1 MPTSLPLPV
10 AIRIVHWNKFAPQS
24 PLATYTPPLEP
35 RCPSLSTFS
44 SPFFHSRAAV
54 TLMHASGLQ
63 RKVRM
68 APAFLR
74 GPYNRYTLLPSTSRS
89 KLETYNAPLYQLQI
103 TGTLG
108 DVSSSDSRQ
117 GKLASGPLR
126 LNCSSLS
133 GTIKPRHHGTPT
145 ASTHMMS
152 ISLPPETP
160 GTPFSHMEYQTQSRF
175 PWPSARIVQ
184 QSPLARQRMGF
195 RIGTTMWNENNTIY
209 RPRST
214 GQNASRAGGLN
225 RLLKPSGRS
234 MSGLESELK

>member
-10 AIRIVHWNKFAPQS
+10 AIRNIVHWNKFAPQS
-24 PLATYTPPLEP
+24 PLATYTPPLES
-35 RCPSLSTFS
+35 RCSSLSTFS

-63 RKVRM
+63 HKVRM
-68 APAFLR
+68 AQPLHFYKVRITDIFYYHQPA
-74 GPYNRYTLLPSTSRS
+74 GQNS
-89 KLETYNAPLYQLQI
+89 KRTMPPLQFQI

-108 DVSSSDSRQ
+108 DVSSSDSCQ
-117 GKLASGPLR
+117 VKLASGPLC
-126 LNCSSLS
+126 LNCLSLS
-133 GTIKPRHHGTPT
+133 STIKPRHHRTPM
-145 ASTHMMS
+145 ASTHLMS

-160 GTPFSHMEYQTQSRF
+160 ETPSSHMEYQTQSRI

-195 RIGTTMWNENNTIY
+195 RIGTMMWNENNTIY
-209 RPRST
+209 RPRLT

-225 RLLKPSGRS
+225 RLLKPSGRYVH
-234 MSGLESELK
+234 EWIRV